1 MASRNT
7 HVGWAMAIGGML
19 DAAVQLQSIRNGEQQ
34 EFNVGELIC
43 AVVVGGLGGMAA
55 DLLEPATSSW
65 HRKGFHSLGMG
76 VICLIA
82 SHHPSLKSSPQG
94 RMIKVLAAAHGSH
107 LFLDA
112 QTPRGIPWL
121 HPMLDKAMGLRSFSL
136 SG

>member
-1 MASRNT
+1 MANKKT

-19 DAAVQLQSIRNGEQQ
+19 DAAIQLQSLRNGEQQ
-34 EFNVGELIC
+34 ELNVGELIC

-55 DLLEPATSSW
+55 DLMEPATSSW
-65 HRKGFHSLGMG
+65 HRKGLHSLGMG
-76 VICLIA
+76 MACLIA
-82 SHHPSLKSSPQG
+82 SYHPSLQSSKKG

-112 QTPRGIPWL
+112 QTPRGLPWI
-121 HPMLDKAMGLRSFSL
+121 HPMLDKAMGFKPLTL